1 MSWKKLIIGEPVP
14 DKDDPRYKEHHERCK
29 AAGEKFARIMGLAT
43 LGEFIHRH
51 ATPAVFIDIGTCK
64 VAFLALVFGVSI
76 FIFAM
81 NVFRMVHAYNVRTDS
96 KAVAVERVD
105 SAMRHRL
112 NR

>member
-1 MSWKKLIIGEPVP
+1 MSWKKLIIGEPIP
-14 DKDDPRYKEHHERCK
+14 DKNDPRYKDLHERCK
-29 AAGEKFARIMGLAT
+29 TAGEKFARIMGLAT

-51 ATPAVFIDIGTCK
+51 ATAHK
-64 VAFLALVFGVSI
+64 VAFLALVFGFTISI
-76 FIFAM
+76 FALNI
-81 NVFRMVHAYNVRTDS
+81 FRMVRAYNVRTDS

>member
-1 MSWKKLIIGEPVP
+1 MSWTKLIIGEPVP

-51 ATPAVFIDIGTCK
+51 ATAHK
-64 VAFLALVFGVSI
+64 VAFLTLVFGVAISI
-76 FIFAM
+76 FAL
-81 NVFRMVHAYNVRTDS
+81 NVFRMVRAYNVRTDS